1 VVRKLVDDSNPP
13 MRKANC
19 TTSGDHHPP
28 PVYAARMLKDSKSKA
43 GKTFD
48 ARLKLENG
56 VVRFIRES
64 STVIAAGAVRDV
76 HSTSG

>member
-1 VVRKLVDDSNPP
+1 

-19 TTSGDHHPP
+19 ITSGDPHPTP
-28 PVYAARMLKDSKSKA
+28 AYAPGMLMGFKSKA

-56 VVRFIRES
+56 VVRFIRGS
-64 STVIAAGAVRDV
+64 STANAAVVVRDV